1 MELGFWKIAMR
12 PGKPLMFGRL
22 GDIRCIGLPG
32 NPVASLVCS
41 QLFLKPLLARLGGR
55 DYSQDIRAARLGG
68 ALQANDLRQDYVRS
82 VVSEEDGGL
91 VATPFGI
98 QDSSMLRMLADANGL
113 IVREPFAPAA
123 AAGEACRVLML
134 R

>member
-1 MELGFWKIAMR
+1 
-12 PGKPLMFGRL
+12 
-22 GDIRCIGLPG
+22 
-32 NPVASLVCS
+32 
-41 QLFLKPLLARLGGR
+41 
-55 DYSQDIRAARLGG
+55 
-68 ALQANDLRQDYVRS
+68 VRS

-98 QDSSMLRMLADANGL
+98 QDSSMLRILADANGL

>member
-1 MELGFWKIAMR
+1 
-12 PGKPLMFGRL
+12 
-22 GDIRCIGLPG
+22 
-32 NPVASLVCS
+32 
-41 QLFLKPLLARLGGR
+41 
-55 DYSQDIRAARLGG
+55 
-68 ALQANDLRQDYVRS
+68 
-82 VVSEEDGGL
+82 

-123 AAGEACRVLML
+123 AAGAACSVLML